1 MGTGAGFGQEDVYL
15 LGCGRSVLDLT
26 PEEVDQINRAPV
38 RLALNKFAAFHDVA
52 GIRPTHIWFTEYH
65 DDTYRVLQYILDVC
79 AKDGLNDLTIVMG
92 HRTGRVVRS
101 RAAAIATK
109 GVHRLYFR
117 SIYPAIR
124 RWAPTAKPRP
134 ILRFPSPRQGLGW
147 RTQLIRHTDEIYS
160 PMVWAQTP
168 DQTIFHHRTA
178 FTAALNFLS
187 ALRPQATIRLIGVD
201 FTEHGYFFDDE
212 MKRRGIRWEDFTSRI
227 QSERNGHFA
236 TIRDAVAAQPGTVFD
251 VFPFMR
257 EQVLARGGAIVCSN
271 PRSATIREGL
281 ADYLPILS
289 ARAELNHVGH
299 ASVP

>member
-1 MGTGAGFGQEDVYL
+1 MQAGAGDGQEDVYL
-15 LGCGRSVLDLT
+15 LGCGRSVLDLM
-26 PEEVDQINRAPV
+26 PEEVDRINRAPV
-38 RLALNKFAAFHDVA
+38 RLALNKFAAFHAVA
-52 GIRPTHIWFTEYH
+52 GIKPTHIWFTEYH
-65 DDTYRVLQYILDVC
+65 DDTFRVLQYILDVC
-79 AKDGLNDLTIVMG
+79 AKDGLKDLTIVMG

-101 RAAAIATK
+101 RAAAIALK
-109 GVHRLYFR
+109 GSHWLYFHCL
-117 SIYPAIR
+117 YPAIR
-124 RWAPTAKPRP
+124 RWDPNAVPRP
-134 ILRFPSPRQGLGW
+134 ILRFPGPRRGLGW
-147 RTQLIRHTDEIYS
+147 RTQRIRHTPELHT

-187 ALRPQATIRLIGVD
+187 ALRPRATIRLIGVD
-201 FTEHGYFFDDE
+201 FTEHGYFFDEE
-212 MKRRGIRWEDFTSRI
+212 MKRRGVRWEDFTSQI
-227 QSERNGHFA
+227 QATRNGHFA
-236 TIRDAVAAQPGTVFD
+236 TIRDAIPDQPGTVFD

-289 ARAELNHVGH
+289 PRAELNPVGH